1 MVDEGGG
8 GQQEGRRVRSPSH
21 TFRRRKGRKTVQVLC
36 FFPALLSLGPPTQR
50 TAPPSLLRGMSPCRS
65 PARRHIFYTFPPLTL
80 LKCVSLC
87 VCRDPRDASVGLT
100 SLFSSLTFL
109 SHICHYLTQ
118 SQSLAYGVADMDGR
132 TLLRY
137 DGVE

>member
-36 FFPALLSLGPPTQR
+36 FFPALLSFGPPTQR

-65 PARRHIFYTFPPLTL
+65 PARRHIFYTFPPPNSFKVCETVSV
-80 LKCVSLC
+80 CV
-87 VCRDPRDASVGLT
+87 PRPTRCFRWTDFPL
-100 SLFSSLTFL
+100 FL
-109 SHICHYLTQ
+109 SHVSVSHM
-118 SQSLAYGVADMDGR
+118 SLLDSKPVTGLWGRRHGR
-132 TLLRY
+132 T
-137 DGVE
+137 DVTEV